1 MAESKTAKTYTADEA
16 DSPAYFQSGE
26 SWTCGADLI
35 SVADWFVAGTAAGFS
50 AAAFIFCIT
59 GGRKP

>member
-26 SWTCGADLI
+26 SWTCGADLV
-35 SVADWFVAGTAAGFS
+35 SVGIVSSS
-50 AAAFIFCIT
+50 AKRVRLTDVLA
-59 GGRKP
+59 

>member
-1 MAESKTAKTYTADEA
+1 MYLHE
-16 DSPAYFQSGE
+16 
-26 SWTCGADLI
+26 LI
-35 SVADWFVAGTAAGFS
+35 HELELIHAADWFVAGTAAGFS